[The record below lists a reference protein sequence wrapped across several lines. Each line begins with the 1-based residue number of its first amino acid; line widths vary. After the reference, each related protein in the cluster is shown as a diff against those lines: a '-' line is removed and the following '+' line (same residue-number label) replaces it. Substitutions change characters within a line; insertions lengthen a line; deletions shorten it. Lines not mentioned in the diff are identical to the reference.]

1 MRIIFKIVDSRKS
14 GPKGKYWLR
23 FHQKIS
29 FFSLFEIL
37 SALFFR
43 IRLCVCMY
51 LTIYRMFYI
60 NRQHLVSRLIDMRPF
75 SVTMVPLSDFL
86 MILGDIII
94 YEFVV
99 GVSESFLF
107 RIVETYITFQGVRK
121 KTNNNYNTHMWQ
133 NSFNIPMKN

>member
-1 MRIIFKIVDSRKS
+1 
-14 GPKGKYWLR
+14 
-23 FHQKIS
+23 
-29 FFSLFEIL
+29 
-37 SALFFR
+37 
-43 IRLCVCMY
+43 
-51 LTIYRMFYI
+51 
-60 NRQHLVSRLIDMRPF
+60 MRPF

-121 KTNNNYNTHMWQ
+121 KTNNNLTITHTCDKIVSTFQ
-133 NSFNIPMKN
+133 

>member
-1 MRIIFKIVDSRKS
+1 
-14 GPKGKYWLR
+14 
-23 FHQKIS
+23 
-29 FFSLFEIL
+29 
-37 SALFFR
+37 
-43 IRLCVCMY
+43 
-51 LTIYRMFYI
+51 MFYI

-121 KTNNNYNTHMWQ
+121 KTNNNLTITHTCDKIVSTFQ
-133 NSFNIPMKN
+133 

>member
-1 MRIIFKIVDSRKS
+1 
-14 GPKGKYWLR
+14 
-23 FHQKIS
+23 
-29 FFSLFEIL
+29 
-37 SALFFR
+37 
-43 IRLCVCMY
+43 
-51 LTIYRMFYI
+51 MFYI

-107 RIVETYITFQGVRK
+107 SIVKTYITFQGVRK
-121 KTNNNYNTHMWQ
+121 KPTTTITHTYDKIVSTFQ
-133 NSFNIPMKN
+133 